1 MKFSQIDAI
10 RVYREYCEE
19 NGWAFAPVPQALYC
33 VAEAAVEAERV
44 VVARSL
50 ARNWEHAARRWWA
63 KLEDAMGVLSTLSSY
78 LGAGLGE
85 DTTTPDQYNER
96 IRWGIDAMVQHQ
108 ARIADGYK
116 QQMIF
121 ECAGRDE
128 KIKRL
133 EIELGQVQELYE
145 LIGSIRSPEEKVSPS
160 VHEAAMADL
169 QEVGWELDRLR
180 KLEASRQTQERVV
193 DV

>member
-19 NGWAFAPVPQALYC
+19 NGWAFAPAPQALYC
-33 VAEAAVEAERV
+33 VAETAVEAERV

-63 KLEDAMGVLSTLSSY
+63 KLEDAMGVLSALSSY

-96 IRWGIDAMVQHQ
+96 IRWGIDHLLRVETGRREEAERELKG
-108 ARIADGYK
+108 ARED
-116 QQMIF
+116 
-121 ECAGRDE
+121 
-128 KIKRL
+128 
-133 EIELGQVQELYE
+133 
-145 LIGSIRSPEEKVSPS
+145 
-160 VHEAAMADL
+160 AAMMRLLLTEMQLCADC
-169 QEVGWELDRLR
+169 GRCAKRDRCNAAKEIDKMDRAAAL
-180 KLEASRQTQERVV
+180 KEDKDKGKESQ
-193 DV
+193 